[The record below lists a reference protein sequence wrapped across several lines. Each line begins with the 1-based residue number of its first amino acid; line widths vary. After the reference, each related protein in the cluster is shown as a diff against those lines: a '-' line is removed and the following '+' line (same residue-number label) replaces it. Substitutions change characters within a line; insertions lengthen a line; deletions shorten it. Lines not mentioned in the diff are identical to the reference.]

1 MSGFQKIVLTPFL
14 LLGLAGPATAAL
26 DANGVGLGASE
37 REVKKA
43 YPAAYCKPLEWKS
56 DAADRRCDDAKVSF
70 GGVPGR
76 ITFYLRK
83 DAVQAFDLR
92 FETRDLE
99 RLVAVLKSRY
109 GKPASETRDTLAA
122 RDGRELYKALWEAG
136 KDRATLVSQA
146 GKNRG
151 QLTVSRGSFE
161 EEIYRVR

>member
-1 MSGFQKIVLTPFL
+1 MILL
-14 LLGLAGPATAAL
+14 LLGFSSATAAL

-43 YPAAYCKPLEWKS
+43 FPAAYCKPLEWKS
-56 DAADRRCDDAKVSF
+56 DAAERRCDDAKVSF

-76 ITFYLRK
+76 ITFYLKR

-92 FETRDLE
+92 FSAGDLD
-99 RLVAVLKSRY
+99 RLVGVLKARY
-109 GKPASETRDTLAA
+109 GAPASETREAFA
-122 RDGRELYKALWEAG
+122 NRDGRELYKALWEAG

-151 QLTVSRGSFE
+151 QLTVSRGNFE

>member
-1 MSGFQKIVLTPFL
+1 MRTAFAFL
-14 LLGLAGPATAAL
+14 LVLGVSPAKAAY
-26 DANGVGLGASE
+26 DADGVALGATE

-43 YPAAYCKPLEWKS
+43 YPAAYCKPLEWTS

-92 FETRDLE
+92 IDARDLD
-99 RLVAVLKSRY
+99 RLAAVLKSRY
-109 GKPASETRDTLAA
+109 GKPASETRDTFTS
-122 RDGRELYKALWEAG
+122 RDGKELYKALWEAG

-146 GKNRG
+146 GKNRA
-151 QLTVSRGSFE
+151 QLTVSRGNFE

>member
-1 MSGFQKIVLTPFL
+1 MRLLILAFLMGFTLPVK
-14 LLGLAGPATAAL
+14 AAY
-26 DANGVGLGASE
+26 DANGVALGASE
-37 REVKKA
+37 RDVKKSF
-43 YPAAYCKPLEWKS
+43 PAAYCKPLEWKS
-56 DAADRRCDDAKVSF
+56 EAADRRCDDAKVSF

-92 FETRDLE
+92 FNAGDLD
-99 RLVAVLKSRY
+99 RLVGILKSRY
-109 GKPASETRDTLAA
+109 GKPVSEARDTFSS
-122 RDGRELYKALWEAG
+122 RDGKELYKANWQNG
-136 KDRATLVSQA
+136 KDHATLTSHA

>member
-1 MSGFQKIVLTPFL
+1 MRALLPIFL
-14 LLGLAGPATAAL
+14 LLGFSSAKAAY
-26 DANGVGLGASE
+26 DANGVALGASE

-56 DAADRRCDDAKVSF
+56 EAADRRCDDAKVSF

-76 ITFYLRK
+76 ITFYLRR

-92 FETRDLE
+92 FEARELE
-99 RLVAVLKSRY
+99 RLVALLKSRY
-109 GKPASETRDTLAA
+109 GKPVAETREALAG

-146 GKNRG
+146 GKSRG
-151 QLTVSRGSFE
+151 QLTVSRGNFE